1 MNANIRSS
9 RRTPKDLDGKYKYV
23 IFNNGTTGT
32 HKATEAQQFTGGKN
46 YVLNTTTSTYQY
58 GSFVANGSVYPVTE
72 AAKATADTTTVY
84 STAGTSNYI
93 YIINNG
99 TQNLTGNNTIIPT
112 DRYVLDE
119 MHVVF
124 YDASKAVKCGE
135 VLAQ

>member
-32 HKATEAQQFTGGKN
+32 HKATEAKQFTGGKN
-46 YVLNTTTSTYQY
+46 YVLNTPTLNYQY
-58 GSFVANGSVYPVTE
+58 GSFVTNGSVYPVTE

-99 TQNLTGNNTIIPT
+99 TQNIDNNTVQSG
-112 DRYVLDE
+112 RYELDE

>member
-1 MNANIRSS
+1 MICSMRSRSAVLNANIRSS
-9 RRTPKDLDGKYKYV
+9 RRTPKD
-23 IFNNGTTGT
+23 
-32 HKATEAQQFTGGKN
+32 
-46 YVLNTTTSTYQY
+46 QY

-99 TQNLTGNNTIIPT
+99 TQNLTGNNTITPT

-124 YDASKAVKCGE
+124 YDAGKAVKCGE